1 MNRRLR
7 ECIRNYSSISKER
20 RIGGL
25 VIGKWILERK
35 PKLKLKITF

>member
-7 ECIRNYSSISKER
+7 RCIRNFSSISKER
-20 RIGGL
+20 RTGEL

-35 PKLKLKITF
+35 QKLKLKITF